1 MAIGFFSL
9 KMGREPGLPSHFSN
23 PCRAVAIRYDVAPQR
38 CVDILRAA
46 KLEKKV
52 VVTKF
57 FAYFFR
63 KKVTTTMATAIIIII
78 AIILNILK
86 RVVKHEGEI
95 ASSRR
100 ELET

>member
-9 KMGREPGLPSHFSN
+9 KNGKGARAPEPFSY

-38 CVDILRAA
+38 CVDILRSA
-46 KLEKKV
+46 KVRKKV

-78 AIILNILK
+78 AIILK
-86 RVVKHEGEI
+86 
-95 ASSRR
+95 
-100 ELET
+100 

>member
-1 MAIGFFSL
+1 MAFGFCSL

-38 CVDILRAA
+38 CIDILRAA
-46 KLEKKV
+46 KISKKV

-57 FAYFFR
+57 FRYFLR
-63 KKVTTTMATAIIIII
+63 KKVTTTMATAIIISI
-78 AIILNILK
+78 AIILYWSKQNLK
-86 RVVKHEGEI
+86 KKDEV

-100 ELET
+100 DLRT

>member
-1 MAIGFFSL
+1 MAFGILSL

-38 CVDILRAA
+38 CIDILRAA
-46 KLEKKV
+46 KISKKV

-57 FAYFFR
+57 FRYFLR

-78 AIILNILK
+78 AIILYCLK
-86 RVVKHEGEI
+86 RVLKHEGED

-100 ELET
+100 ELQT